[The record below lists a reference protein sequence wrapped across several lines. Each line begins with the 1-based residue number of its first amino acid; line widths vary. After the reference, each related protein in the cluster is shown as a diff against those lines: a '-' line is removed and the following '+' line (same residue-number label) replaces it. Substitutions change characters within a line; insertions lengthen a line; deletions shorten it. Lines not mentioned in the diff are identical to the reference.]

1 MNHTYKT
8 LYNTAL
14 GAWVAVPETA
24 RNHGKTKSVKTA
36 AVAIAVAGA
45 LFSPTA
51 AQAASWTWGNNAQ
64 APGADSIAM
73 GDDSNA
79 NTKFSV
85 ALGTQAQNKTNGDST
100 IVIGYQA
107 QTMTDVNPNTATNTM
122 GQQVVIGEAS
132 VANSQSV
139 ALGAQVRA
147 TGQASIAIGGDDLG
161 NNDSKT
167 SAGKYTGGES
177 WRNYAGQPITVEGV
191 STKDAAATGFI
202 RTTSSG
208 RGSIAVGHMGQSTGK
223 ASVAIGADSHAEADG
238 AIATGMASQAKG
250 VASVATGIGATAGA
264 KGAIATGLKAAATG
278 TDAIATGTGAK
289 AGARNDVAIGHD
301 AGAVSGAAT
310 TGERVMIGANATVGA
325 NQNINVAAG
334 GTFGTINLTTKTA
347 NQSVAIGGGS
357 GEGAGRRTYAY
368 GDQSLAIGSDTLA
381 YGDGSVAIGGDD
393 LDSAGNQQTT
403 YTDPN
408 SGNQVNGTVRQA
420 YNALTGD
427 TMQSGVYA
435 KTVSKQAAVAVGVQ
449 AQAADLGV
457 ALGAKSG
464 ATKTNSVAIGTG
476 AQATLDNAV
485 AIGGGSKTLEAGT
498 KQESTTINGV
508 TYNWAGGG
516 KTLPGDIVSF
526 GATGYERQL
535 KHVAAGEVSATST
548 DAINGSQLY
557 AVAAATSYLANGD
570 SPVVRTNA
578 AGEPLKKARDGNYYK
593 AGDVNADGS
602 PKAGATAQTPV
613 ALSLT
618 HHDGTATP
626 TTLHNVAAGSAD
638 TDAVNVSQ
646 IYNYA
651 HVNDGTATQG
661 AGIATSN
668 RAKVNEKG
676 GATGDYAIAVG
687 VETVAAGNSSMA
699 AGHKALATNAG
710 DIALGHNAI
719 AAGRS
724 SATGTITAGNVTGE
738 SYGPAMA
745 QGAFANATGRNAIA
759 IGNNAQAKGNA
770 AGTVND
776 VIAIGG
782 NSVASG
788 DHAVAVGYKASAGAT
803 GQIAIGE
810 TTGNTNSQN
819 AVFIGKSAGNGN
831 TSATGNTSGIAI
843 GNGAGT
849 GMTGG
854 TENVA
859 IGANSGTVVNG
870 NTNYAIGSRAGQTV
884 TGSDN
889 YAMGIEAGQR
899 VSGSQNSTFGYHSG
913 TDVTGSSNSAFGRDA
928 GKNVVGS
935 QNLAFGAHAGQYV
948 GVTGTAAQD
957 NIAIGTNANK
967 FAAGSELTTSGNT
980 AIGKNSTAK
989 GGSSVALGDAATA
1002 DKANAV
1008 ALGANSNTDAAATRV
1023 TQATVG
1029 SITYSG
1035 FAGGTNI
1042 AAGDQV
1048 SVGKEGYERQI
1059 KHVAPGEISATSTD
1073 AINGS
1078 QLYAVAEKA
1087 QHHYYSV
1094 NDGGT
1099 RGGNYNNDGATG
1111 SNSLAAGV
1119 GAVASAKNTVAAGY
1133 NAQATHDGAVAVG
1146 ANTSATNASTA
1157 LGDSSKATGENSTA
1171 LGWNANAA
1179 GRADVFI
1186 GKRAGDN
1193 TSHANN
1199 NSNIGIGEGAVSN
1212 VGSTTPVD
1220 NVIGIG
1226 TGAAKGIQAKHNIA
1240 LGAYANGTDNGS
1252 PAVTTTN
1259 NVAIGERT
1267 RASGGNAIAIG
1278 NRTKAEGVAAIAL
1291 GVGAD
1296 AKGQNGVAA
1305 GQNTVASASGT
1316 VAIGG
1321 SANAGNGATASGVQ
1335 AVAIGQL
1342 SKASGNKTTA
1352 LGAEANASGLN
1363 STALG
1368 TGASTAGGLG
1378 GLNAVA
1384 VGAKASA
1391 NAGSTTAV
1399 GAAAQASGVNAAAF
1413 GAGAQAGT
1421 KGTAVGYNA
1430 VVTHNGAIAL
1440 GADSVSTATFGAVPN
1455 ATINGI
1461 TYGNFAAAN
1470 VNATVSVGSAGNE
1483 RAITNVGAGR
1493 INANSTDA
1501 INGSQLYAIG
1511 NGLQNQITAN
1521 KTHYYS
1527 VNDGGTRGSNYNNDG
1542 ARGKNSLAA
1551 GINARAG
1558 SSNSVAMGDGAD
1570 TGNGVNSNIKGLNTA
1585 IGSNA
1590 KIGANGKISWEAT
1603 AIGADTVA
1611 EGVRTTAVGYGA
1623 SATEYYATALGYKSS
1638 APEWHAL
1645 AIGSQATV
1653 APTATTDVAAAQAIT
1668 TNLTNVSDASKSA
1681 AAVAIGRQATA
1692 AGYGAI
1698 AQGLNAQ
1705 ATTAYA
1711 TTIGA
1716 NARAER
1722 IGSVALGADSAAK
1735 AESSIALGR
1744 NSVADREKGATGVDP
1759 LGAKGTATDA
1769 SVWQATAG
1777 AVSVGN
1783 AATKTTRQITNLA
1796 AGSEDSDAVNVA
1808 QLKAAGFNLAV
1819 SQSGGT
1825 STDNTADAA
1834 DKKIN
1839 NGKTLTLDAGNGI
1852 NLQQNGGKITIATN
1866 AQAITN
1872 SAQLPVVYT
1881 KADGSKVY
1889 KRGDKFYDAP
1899 VGGNEVAAA
1908 DVIASMQNAN
1918 GSTSSPT
1925 TLANVASNFADT
1937 ATATS
1942 NPANNARG
1950 DFANKGNRAATVNDV
1965 LNAGFN
1971 VQGNGAVKDFVT
1983 HGDTINFANGRGTV
1997 ANVESQ
2003 NGVTT
2008 VKFDTPLEY
2017 VGGTPT
2023 APATNTVKLVGGDAS
2038 QPVALQNVAA
2048 GTNDTDA
2055 VNVSQLNAVKTTA
2068 NKGFKI
2074 AGNSKANGITMDNE
2088 TIKPDETLTVKGTGT
2103 GTFATDYNSDN
2114 IQTQVSGDGT
2124 ITIGLKKDI
2133 AVNSVTATDGTNTTV
2148 TRPTGTVTSDGTGNT
2163 TATTANG
2170 VKATDTNG
2178 NTTSLT
2184 QTGIT
2189 TTDSAGNTTAV
2200 NSGGVTISKP
2210 GKDVVSLTGDGLNNG
2225 NNKITHVKA
2234 GEADTDAVNVSQLKK
2249 AADAAKTKVVE
2260 GDGIKVAETKN
2271 TDGSSTYKVSAD
2283 TAPITTVNNK
2293 AATAGNNKQ
2302 LATAQD
2308 VVNAVNNSGF
2318 TLKSSANGGEK
2329 DAASSGDEVI
2339 KPGSTVDMA
2348 AGKNMKVK
2356 QEANGKITYSTKD
2369 EVEFDKVTVGGVVI
2383 DKNNGINAGNKKIAN
2398 VANGTGDKDAVNVSQ
2413 LKGAADAFGGNA
2425 GINTD
2430 GTFRAPSYNLVDGKP
2445 ADNKPPR
2452 TYNNVG
2458 DALGA
2463 LNTAVTS
2470 PLTFGGDSGSNFD
2483 RKLGSQVYVKGGAT
2497 GSLSDNNIGVVSD
2510 GNNTLNVKLA
2520 KDVNV
2525 QSVTTTDAAGNKTVT
2540 DGNGVTITPAGGGNP
2555 VSLTNNGLNN
2565 GGNKI
2570 TNVADGVAD
2579 SDAANVKQVK
2589 AARTEV
2595 KAGTNIASVD
2605 KSQDSVDGHDVYTV
2619 NAKGTT
2625 VSGAGDVIVTATNSG
2640 DNVTNYQV
2648 SLSGGVKQD
2657 IGKGVQAY
2665 DIVTTQGIRFGG
2677 DTGVTNVH
2685 KLGDTMMI
2693 MGDQNVKTAADVDG
2707 IHMRLNPDVNVN
2719 SVTTGDTKMN
2729 DEGVAIKNGPALTKQ
2744 GINAGN
2750 LPIRNVAPGRI
2761 APDSRDAVNGAQ
2773 LHALG
2778 RYVDNVDKRAKAG
2791 TASAIATAGLPQA
2804 YRPGASMVAAAG
2816 GYYDGQ
2822 SAVAIGVSTIS
2833 DNGRW
2838 VIKGAANVNSKEAG
2852 ATIGI
2857 GYQW

>member
-264 KGAIATGLKAAATG
+264 RGAIATGLKAAATG
-278 TDAIATGTGAK
+278 TDAIATGTGAR

-325 NQNINVAAG
+325 NQNLNVAAG
-334 GTFGTINLTTKTA
+334 GTFGSINLTTKTA

-357 GEGAGRRTYAY
+357 GEDGRRTYAY

-393 LDSAGNQQTT
+393 LDQAGNQQTT

-427 TMQSGVYA
+427 TMNSGVYA

-485 AIGGGSKTLEAGT
+485 AIGGGSKTLDAGT
-498 KQESTTINGV
+498 KQESTTINGT
-508 TYNWAGGG
+508 TYRWAGGG

-526 GATGYERQL
+526 GSKDYERQL
-535 KHVAAGEVSATST
+535 KHVAAGKVSA
-548 DAINGSQLY
+548 D
-557 AVAAATSYLANGD
+557 
-570 SPVVRTNA
+570 
-578 AGEPLKKARDGNYYK
+578 
-593 AGDVNADGS
+593 
-602 PKAGATAQTPV
+602 
-613 ALSLT
+613 
-618 HHDGTATP
+618 
-626 TTLHNVAAGSAD
+626 
-638 TDAVNVSQ
+638 
-646 IYNYA
+646 
-651 HVNDGTATQG
+651 
-661 AGIATSN
+661 
-668 RAKVNEKG
+668 
-676 GATGDYAIAVG
+676 
-687 VETVAAGNSSMA
+687 
-699 AGHKALATNAG
+699 
-710 DIALGHNAI
+710 
-719 AAGRS
+719 
-724 SATGTITAGNVTGE
+724 
-738 SYGPAMA
+738 
-745 QGAFANATGRNAIA
+745 
-759 IGNNAQAKGNA
+759 
-770 AGTVND
+770 
-776 VIAIGG
+776 
-782 NSVASG
+782 
-788 DHAVAVGYKASAGAT
+788 
-803 GQIAIGE
+803 
-810 TTGNTNSQN
+810 
-819 AVFIGKSAGNGN
+819 
-831 TSATGNTSGIAI
+831 
-843 GNGAGT
+843 
-849 GMTGG
+849 
-854 TENVA
+854 
-859 IGANSGTVVNG
+859 
-870 NTNYAIGSRAGQTV
+870 
-884 TGSDN
+884 
-889 YAMGIEAGQR
+889 
-899 VSGSQNSTFGYHSG
+899 
-913 TDVTGSSNSAFGRDA
+913 
-928 GKNVVGS
+928 
-935 QNLAFGAHAGQYV
+935 
-948 GVTGTAAQD
+948 
-957 NIAIGTNANK
+957 
-967 FAAGSELTTSGNT
+967 
-980 AIGKNSTAK
+980 
-989 GGSSVALGDAATA
+989 
-1002 DKANAV
+1002 
-1008 ALGANSNTDAAATRV
+1008 
-1023 TQATVG
+1023 
-1029 SITYSG
+1029 
-1035 FAGGTNI
+1035 
-1042 AAGDQV
+1042 
-1048 SVGKEGYERQI
+1048 
-1059 KHVAPGEISATSTD
+1059 STD

-1078 QLYAVAEKA
+1078 QLYAVAEKT
-1087 QHHYYSV
+1087 QTHYYSV
-1094 NDGGT
+1094 KSTETGT
-1099 RGGNYNNDGATG
+1099 DSNYANDGATG
-1111 SNSLAAGV
+1111 SNSLAAG
-1119 GAVASAKNTVAAGY
+1119 AKAKASAMNTVAVGY
-1133 NAQATHDGAVAVG
+1133 NAQATNDSAVAVG
-1146 ANTSATNASTA
+1146 ANTEATNASTA
-1157 LGDSSKATGENSTA
+1157 LGDSSKAKGKNSTA
-1171 LGWNANAA
+1171 LGWNANAV
-1179 GRADVFI
+1179 GEADVFI
-1186 GKRAGDN
+1186 GKQAGGN
-1193 TSHANN
+1193 TMNVG
-1199 NSNIGIGEGAVSN
+1199 NSRNIGIGEGAISN
-1212 VGSTTPVD
+1212 VGNTKVS
-1220 NVIGIG
+1220 NIIGIG
-1226 TGAAKGIQAKHNIA
+1226 TGAAAGMQGDHNIA
-1240 LGAYANGTDNGS
+1240 LGAYANGTENGAA
-1252 PAVTTTN
+1252 AVTTTN

-1278 NRTKAEGVAAIAL
+1278 ARGTKAEGLAAIAL

-1501 INGSQLYAIG
+1501 INGSQLYAIT
-1511 NGLQNQITAN
+1511 NQLQAGQ
-1521 KTHYYS
+1521 THYYS

-1542 ARGKNSLAA
+1542 ATAANTLAA
-1551 GINARAG
+1551 GVNAKAR
-1558 SSNSVAMGDGAD
+1558 SSNSVAMGDGAE
-1570 TGNGVNSNIKGLNTA
+1570 TANSVNAVGKGLNVA

-1590 KIGANGKISWEAT
+1590 KIKSGIRTNGSIKGSWEAT

-1623 SATEYYATALGYKSS
+1623 SATEYYATAIGYKSS

-1825 STDNTADAA
+1825 FTDNTANAA

-1866 AQAITN
+1866 AQAITDN
-1872 SAQLPVVYT
+1872 AQLPVVYT

-1889 KRGDKFYDAP
+1889 KRGSKFYDAP

-1937 ATATS
+1937 ATATR
-1942 NPANNARG
+1942 NPTGNSRTDLAGKDNN
-1950 DFANKGNRAATVNDV
+1950 AATVKDV

-1971 VQGNGAVKDFVT
+1971 VQGNGAAKDFVT

-2023 APATNTVKLVGGDAS
+2023 APATNTVKLVGGDTS
-2038 QPVALQNVAA
+2038 KPVALQNVAA

-2148 TRPTGTVTSDGTGNT
+2148 TRPTGTVTSDGTGKT

-2210 GKDVVSLTGDGLNNG
+2210 GKNVVSLTGDGLNNG
-2225 NNKITHVKA
+2225 SNKITNVAK
-2234 GEADTDAVNVSQLKK
+2234 GEADTDAVNVSQLN
-2249 AADAAKTKVVE
+2249 AAAKAAKTEVKSA
-2260 GDGIKVAETKN
+2260 DGSVTVTANTPTPGNPTVYDLSVN
-2271 TDGSSTYKVSAD
+2271 TDGT
-2283 TAPITTVNNK
+2283 TIT
-2293 AATAGNNKQ
+2293 
-2302 LATAQD
+2302 
-2308 VVNAVNNSGF
+2308 
-2318 TLKSSANGGEK
+2318 K
-2329 DAASSGDEVI
+2329 D
-2339 KPGSTVDMA
+2339 
-2348 AGKNMKVK
+2348 
-2356 QEANGKITYSTKD
+2356 ANGKIKANTTALNPGTGNDLGKVIVPPAIPATPTTPAVDYSGRLMTAGDIASAINHSGFVLTTDNTGGGTNTGKSDELINPGKKVTIDAGKNIDIKQEGSKVTVATKD
-2369 EVEFDKVTVGGVVI
+2369 EVAFKQVTI
-2383 DKNNGINAGNKKIAN
+2383 
-2398 VANGTGDKDAVNVSQ
+2398 
-2413 LKGAADAFGGNA
+2413 
-2425 GINTD
+2425 
-2430 GTFRAPSYNLVDGKP
+2430 
-2445 ADNKPPR
+2445 
-2452 TYNNVG
+2452 G
-2458 DALGA
+2458 DA
-2463 LNTAVTS
+2463 
-2470 PLTFGGDSGSNFD
+2470 
-2483 RKLGSQVYVKGGAT
+2483 
-2497 GSLSDNNIGVVSD
+2497 
-2510 GNNTLNVKLA
+2510 GNNTVLTSTADGL
-2520 KDVNV
+2520 DV
-2525 QSVTTTDAAGNKTVT
+2525 
-2540 DGNGVTITPAGGGNP
+2540 GGD
-2555 VSLTNNGLNN
+2555 
-2565 GGNKI
+2565 KI
-2570 TNVADGVAD
+2570 TNVAAGTKD
-2579 SDAANVKQVK
+2579 SDAVNVKQLK
-2589 AARTEV
+2589 AAKTEV

-2605 KSQDSVDGHDVYTV
+2605 KTQANDGHDIYTV

-2761 APDSRDAVNGAQ
+2761 APDSRDAINGAQ

>member
-14 GAWVAVPETA
+14 GAWVAVPETT
-24 RNHGKTKSVKTA
+24 RNHGKSKSVKVA
-36 AVAIAVAGA
+36 AVTLAVAGA
-45 LFSPTA
+45 LFSSPV
-51 AQAASWTWGNNAQ
+51 QAAGLPWGSGAN
-64 APGADSIAM
+64 APGNESIAM
-73 GDDSNA
+73 GNGSDAKTNY
-79 NTKFSV
+79 TI
-85 ALGTQAQNKTNGDST
+85 ALGTNAKNTTNGEAG
-100 IVIGYQA
+100 IIIGSGA
-107 QTMTDVNPNTATNTM
+107 KAITDVNPNTAVNTM

-132 VANSQSV
+132 EANSQSV
-139 ALGAQVRA
+139 ALGAQVYA
-147 TGQASIAIGGDDLG
+147 SGQSSIAIGGDDLG

-167 SAGKYTGGES
+167 SAGKYGN
-177 WRNYAGQPITVEGV
+177 WRDYAGQPITVEGV
-191 STKDAAATGFI
+191 STKDASNPAIGFTS
-202 RTTSSG
+202 TTASG

-278 TDAIATGTGAK
+278 TDAVATGTGAK

-357 GEGAGRRTYAY
+357 GEDGRRTYAY

-393 LDSAGNQQTT
+393 LDQAGNQQTT

-427 TMQSGVYA
+427 TMNSGVYA

-485 AIGGGSKTLEAGT
+485 AIGGGSKTLDAGT
-498 KQESTTINGV
+498 KQESTTINGT
-508 TYNWAGGG
+508 TYRWAGGG

-526 GATGYERQL
+526 GSKDYERQL
-535 KHVAAGEVSATST
+535 KHVAAGKVSA
-548 DAINGSQLY
+548 D
-557 AVAAATSYLANGD
+557 
-570 SPVVRTNA
+570 
-578 AGEPLKKARDGNYYK
+578 
-593 AGDVNADGS
+593 
-602 PKAGATAQTPV
+602 
-613 ALSLT
+613 
-618 HHDGTATP
+618 
-626 TTLHNVAAGSAD
+626 
-638 TDAVNVSQ
+638 
-646 IYNYA
+646 
-651 HVNDGTATQG
+651 
-661 AGIATSN
+661 
-668 RAKVNEKG
+668 
-676 GATGDYAIAVG
+676 
-687 VETVAAGNSSMA
+687 
-699 AGHKALATNAG
+699 
-710 DIALGHNAI
+710 
-719 AAGRS
+719 
-724 SATGTITAGNVTGE
+724 
-738 SYGPAMA
+738 
-745 QGAFANATGRNAIA
+745 
-759 IGNNAQAKGNA
+759 
-770 AGTVND
+770 
-776 VIAIGG
+776 
-782 NSVASG
+782 
-788 DHAVAVGYKASAGAT
+788 
-803 GQIAIGE
+803 
-810 TTGNTNSQN
+810 
-819 AVFIGKSAGNGN
+819 
-831 TSATGNTSGIAI
+831 
-843 GNGAGT
+843 
-849 GMTGG
+849 
-854 TENVA
+854 
-859 IGANSGTVVNG
+859 
-870 NTNYAIGSRAGQTV
+870 
-884 TGSDN
+884 
-889 YAMGIEAGQR
+889 
-899 VSGSQNSTFGYHSG
+899 
-913 TDVTGSSNSAFGRDA
+913 
-928 GKNVVGS
+928 
-935 QNLAFGAHAGQYV
+935 
-948 GVTGTAAQD
+948 
-957 NIAIGTNANK
+957 
-967 FAAGSELTTSGNT
+967 
-980 AIGKNSTAK
+980 
-989 GGSSVALGDAATA
+989 
-1002 DKANAV
+1002 
-1008 ALGANSNTDAAATRV
+1008 
-1023 TQATVG
+1023 
-1029 SITYSG
+1029 
-1035 FAGGTNI
+1035 
-1042 AAGDQV
+1042 
-1048 SVGKEGYERQI
+1048 
-1059 KHVAPGEISATSTD
+1059 STD

-1078 QLYAVAEKA
+1078 QLYAVAEKT
-1087 QHHYYSV
+1087 QTHYYSV
-1094 NDGGT
+1094 KSTETGT
-1099 RGGNYNNDGATG
+1099 DSNYANDGATG
-1111 SNSLAAGV
+1111 SNSLAAG
-1119 GAVASAKNTVAAGY
+1119 AKAKASAMNTVAVGY
-1133 NAQATHDGAVAVG
+1133 NAQATNDSAVAVG
-1146 ANTSATNASTA
+1146 ANTEATNASTA
-1157 LGDSSKATGENSTA
+1157 LGDSSKAKGKNSTA
-1171 LGWNANAA
+1171 LGWNANAV
-1179 GRADVFI
+1179 GEADVFI
-1186 GKRAGDN
+1186 GKQAGGN
-1193 TSHANN
+1193 TMNVG
-1199 NSNIGIGEGAVSN
+1199 NSRNIGIGEGAISN
-1212 VGSTTPVD
+1212 VGNTKVS
-1220 NVIGIG
+1220 NIIGIG
-1226 TGAAKGIQAKHNIA
+1226 TGAAAGMQGDHNIA
-1240 LGAYANGTDNGS
+1240 LGAYANGTENGAA
-1252 PAVTTTN
+1252 AVTTTN

-1278 NRTKAEGVAAIAL
+1278 ARGTKAEGLAAIAL

-1501 INGSQLYAIG
+1501 INGSQLYAIT
-1511 NGLQNQITAN
+1511 NQLQAGQ
-1521 KTHYYS
+1521 THYYS

-1542 ARGKNSLAA
+1542 ATAANTLAA
-1551 GINARAG
+1551 GVNAKAR
-1558 SSNSVAMGDGAD
+1558 SSNSVAMGDGAE
-1570 TGNGVNSNIKGLNTA
+1570 TANSVNAVGKGLNVA

-1590 KIGANGKISWEAT
+1590 KIKSGIRTNGSIKGSWEAT

-1623 SATEYYATALGYKSS
+1623 SATEYYATAIGYKSS

-1825 STDNTADAA
+1825 FTDNTANAA

-1852 NLQQNGGKITIATN
+1852 NLQRNGGKITIATN
-1866 AQAITN
+1866 AQAITDN
-1872 SAQLPVVYT
+1872 AQLPVVYT

-1889 KRGDKFYDAP
+1889 KRGSKFYDAP

-1937 ATATS
+1937 ATATR
-1942 NPANNARG
+1942 NPTGNSRTDLAGKDNN
-1950 DFANKGNRAATVNDV
+1950 AATVKDV

-1971 VQGNGAVKDFVT
+1971 VQGNGAAKDFVT

-2023 APATNTVKLVGGDAS
+2023 APATNTVKLVGGDTS
-2038 QPVALQNVAA
+2038 KPVALQNVAA

-2163 TATTANG
+2163 TVTTANG

-2348 AGKNMKVK
+2348 AGKNLKVK

-2497 GSLSDNNIGVVSD
+2497 GALSDNNIGVVSD

-2719 SVTTGDTKMN
+2719 SVTTGDTKMS

-2744 GINAGN
+2744 GISAGN

>member
-45 LFSPTA
+45 LFSSPV
-51 AQAASWTWGNNAQ
+51 QAAGLPWGSGAN
-64 APGADSIAM
+64 APGNESIAM
-73 GDDSNA
+73 GNGSDAKTNY
-79 NTKFSV
+79 TI
-85 ALGTQAQNKTNGDST
+85 ALGTNAKNTTNGEAG
-100 IVIGYQA
+100 IIIGSGA
-107 QTMTDVNPNTATNTM
+107 KAITDVNPNTAVNTM

-132 VANSQSV
+132 EANSQSV
-139 ALGAQVRA
+139 ALGAQVYA
-147 TGQASIAIGGDDLG
+147 SGQSSIAIGGDDLG
-161 NNDSKT
+161 NNDSRT
-167 SAGKYTGGES
+167 SAGKYGN
-177 WRNYAGQPITVEGV
+177 WRDYAGQPITVEGV
-191 STKDAAATGFI
+191 STKDASNPAIGFTS
-202 RTTSSG
+202 TTASG

-393 LDSAGNQQTT
+393 LDSAGNQQTS

-408 SGNQVNGTVRQA
+408 SGAQTTGTVRQA

-526 GATGYERQL
+526 GSSGYERQL

-557 AVAAATSYLANGD
+557 AVAEKT
-570 SPVVRTNA
+570 
-578 AGEPLKKARDGNYYK
+578 
-593 AGDVNADGS
+593 
-602 PKAGATAQTPV
+602 QT
-613 ALSLT
+613 
-618 HHDGTATP
+618 
-626 TTLHNVAAGSAD
+626 
-638 TDAVNVSQ
+638 
-646 IYNYA
+646 
-651 HVNDGTATQG
+651 
-661 AGIATSN
+661 
-668 RAKVNEKG
+668 
-676 GATGDYAIAVG
+676 
-687 VETVAAGNSSMA
+687 
-699 AGHKALATNAG
+699 
-710 DIALGHNAI
+710 
-719 AAGRS
+719 
-724 SATGTITAGNVTGE
+724 
-738 SYGPAMA
+738 
-745 QGAFANATGRNAIA
+745 
-759 IGNNAQAKGNA
+759 
-770 AGTVND
+770 
-776 VIAIGG
+776 
-782 NSVASG
+782 
-788 DHAVAVGYKASAGAT
+788 
-803 GQIAIGE
+803 
-810 TTGNTNSQN
+810 
-819 AVFIGKSAGNGN
+819 
-831 TSATGNTSGIAI
+831 
-843 GNGAGT
+843 
-849 GMTGG
+849 
-854 TENVA
+854 
-859 IGANSGTVVNG
+859 
-870 NTNYAIGSRAGQTV
+870 
-884 TGSDN
+884 
-889 YAMGIEAGQR
+889 
-899 VSGSQNSTFGYHSG
+899 
-913 TDVTGSSNSAFGRDA
+913 
-928 GKNVVGS
+928 
-935 QNLAFGAHAGQYV
+935 
-948 GVTGTAAQD
+948 
-957 NIAIGTNANK
+957 
-967 FAAGSELTTSGNT
+967 
-980 AIGKNSTAK
+980 
-989 GGSSVALGDAATA
+989 
-1002 DKANAV
+1002 
-1008 ALGANSNTDAAATRV
+1008 
-1023 TQATVG
+1023 
-1029 SITYSG
+1029 
-1035 FAGGTNI
+1035 
-1042 AAGDQV
+1042 
-1048 SVGKEGYERQI
+1048 
-1059 KHVAPGEISATSTD
+1059 
-1073 AINGS
+1073 
-1078 QLYAVAEKA
+1078 
-1087 QHHYYSV
+1087 HYYSV
-1094 NDGGT
+1094 KSTETGT
-1099 RGGNYNNDGATG
+1099 DSNYANDGATG
-1111 SNSLAAGV
+1111 SNSLAAG
-1119 GAVASAKNTVAAGY
+1119 AKAKASAMNTVAVGY
-1133 NAQATHDGAVAVG
+1133 NAQATNDSAVAVG
-1146 ANTSATNASTA
+1146 ANTEATNASTA
-1157 LGDSSKATGENSTA
+1157 LGDSSKAKGKNSTA
-1171 LGWNANAA
+1171 LGWNANAV
-1179 GRADVFI
+1179 GEADVFI
-1186 GKRAGDN
+1186 GKQAGGN
-1193 TSHANN
+1193 TMNVG
-1199 NSNIGIGEGAVSN
+1199 NSRNIGIGEGAISN
-1212 VGSTTPVD
+1212 VGNTKVS
-1220 NVIGIG
+1220 NIIGIG
-1226 TGAAKGIQAKHNIA
+1226 TGAAAGMQGDHNIA
-1240 LGAYANGTDNGS
+1240 LGAYANGADNGVA
-1252 PAVTTTN
+1252 AVTTTN

-1278 NRTKAEGVAAIAL
+1278 ARGTKAEGLAAIAL

-1527 VNDGGTRGSNYNNDG
+1527 VNDGDTRGSNYNNDG

-1899 VGGNEVAAA
+1899 VGGNEVVAA
-1908 DVIASMQNAN
+1908 DVIASMQNAA
-1918 GSTSSPT
+1918 GSSTVPT
-1925 TLANVASNFADT
+1925 VLANVASNFADT

-1942 NPANNARG
+1942 NPANNSRS

-1971 VQGNGAVKDFVT
+1971 VQGNGAAKDFVT

-2225 NNKITHVKA
+2225 NNKITNVKA

-2348 AGKNMKVK
+2348 AGKNLKVK

-2497 GSLSDNNIGVVSD
+2497 GALSDNNIGVVSD

-2555 VSLTNNGLNN
+2555 VSLTNTGLNN

-2605 KSQDSVDGHDVYTV
+2605 KTQANDGHDIYTV

-2822 SAVAIGVSTIS
+2822 SAVAIGISTIS

-2852 ATIGI
+2852 ATVGI

>member
-36 AVAIAVAGA
+36 AVAIAVASA
-45 LFSPTA
+45 LFSSPV
-51 AQAASWTWGNNAQ
+51 QAAGLTWGTGAK
-64 APGADSIAM
+64 APGNGSIAM
-73 GDDSNA
+73 GDNSDA
-79 NTKFSV
+79 KTIYTI
-85 ALGTQAQNKTNGDST
+85 ALGTNAKNTSNGDSA
-100 IVIGYQA
+100 IIIGNEA
-107 QTMTDVNPNTATNTM
+107 KAVSDANPATGSNTT

-132 VANSQSV
+132 EANSQSV
-139 ALGAQVRA
+139 ALGAQVYA
-147 TGQASIAIGGDDLG
+147 SGQSSIAIGGDDLG

-167 SAGKYTGGES
+167 SAGKYGN
-177 WRNYAGQPITVEGV
+177 WRDYAGQPITVEGV
-191 STKDAAATGFI
+191 STKDASNPAIGFTS
-202 RTTSSG
+202 TTASG

-250 VASVATGIGATAGA
+250 VASVATGIGATASA
-264 KGAIATGLKAAATG
+264 KGAIATGLKSEASGLDSVAS
-278 TDAIATGTGAK
+278 GTGAR

-301 AGAVSGAAT
+301 AGALSGAAT

-325 NQNINVAAG
+325 NKNINVAAG
-334 GTFGTINLTTKTA
+334 GTFGSINLTTKTA

-357 GEGAGRRTYAY
+357 GEDGRRTYAY

-393 LDSAGNQQTT
+393 LDQAGNQQTT

-427 TMQSGVYA
+427 TMNSGVYA

-485 AIGGGSKTLEAGT
+485 AIGGGSKTLQAGT

-526 GATGYERQL
+526 GSSGYERQL

-548 DAINGSQLY
+548 DG
-557 AVAAATSYLANGD
+557 
-570 SPVVRTNA
+570 
-578 AGEPLKKARDGNYYK
+578 
-593 AGDVNADGS
+593 
-602 PKAGATAQTPV
+602 
-613 ALSLT
+613 
-618 HHDGTATP
+618 
-626 TTLHNVAAGSAD
+626 
-638 TDAVNVSQ
+638 
-646 IYNYA
+646 
-651 HVNDGTATQG
+651 
-661 AGIATSN
+661 
-668 RAKVNEKG
+668 
-676 GATGDYAIAVG
+676 
-687 VETVAAGNSSMA
+687 
-699 AGHKALATNAG
+699 
-710 DIALGHNAI
+710 
-719 AAGRS
+719 
-724 SATGTITAGNVTGE
+724 
-738 SYGPAMA
+738 
-745 QGAFANATGRNAIA
+745 
-759 IGNNAQAKGNA
+759 
-770 AGTVND
+770 
-776 VIAIGG
+776 
-782 NSVASG
+782 
-788 DHAVAVGYKASAGAT
+788 
-803 GQIAIGE
+803 
-810 TTGNTNSQN
+810 
-819 AVFIGKSAGNGN
+819 
-831 TSATGNTSGIAI
+831 
-843 GNGAGT
+843 
-849 GMTGG
+849 
-854 TENVA
+854 
-859 IGANSGTVVNG
+859 
-870 NTNYAIGSRAGQTV
+870 
-884 TGSDN
+884 
-889 YAMGIEAGQR
+889 
-899 VSGSQNSTFGYHSG
+899 
-913 TDVTGSSNSAFGRDA
+913 
-928 GKNVVGS
+928 
-935 QNLAFGAHAGQYV
+935 
-948 GVTGTAAQD
+948 
-957 NIAIGTNANK
+957 
-967 FAAGSELTTSGNT
+967 
-980 AIGKNSTAK
+980 
-989 GGSSVALGDAATA
+989 
-1002 DKANAV
+1002 
-1008 ALGANSNTDAAATRV
+1008 
-1023 TQATVG
+1023 
-1029 SITYSG
+1029 
-1035 FAGGTNI
+1035 
-1042 AAGDQV
+1042 
-1048 SVGKEGYERQI
+1048 
-1059 KHVAPGEISATSTD
+1059 
-1073 AINGS
+1073 INGS
-1078 QLYAVAEKA
+1078 QLYAVAEKT
-1087 QHHYYSV
+1087 QTHYYSV

-1133 NAQATHDGAVAVG
+1133 NAQATNDGAVAVG

-1157 LGDSSKATGENSTA
+1157 LGDGSKATGENATA

-1186 GKRAGDN
+1186 GKQAGKGADN
-1193 TSHANN
+1193 TSNF
-1199 NSNIGIGEGAVSN
+1199 SNIGIGEGAVRN
-1212 VGSTTPVD
+1212 AGSAAKDV
-1220 NVIGIG
+1220 NNIIGIG
-1226 TGAAKGIQAKHNIA
+1226 TGAAEGIQANHNIA
-1240 LGAYANGTDNGS
+1240 LGAHANGTGNVNAAGIAKA
-1252 PAVTTTN
+1252 AVTTTN

-1267 RASGGNAIAIG
+1267 YASGGNAIAIG
-1278 NRTKAEGVAAIAL
+1278 NRTEATGLAAIAF
-1291 GVGAD
+1291 GAGAD
-1296 AKGQNGVAA
+1296 AKGQNGFAA

-1321 SANAGNGATASGVQ
+1321 SANPGNGATASSVQ

-1352 LGAEANASGLN
+1352 VGAEANASGLN

-1384 VGAKASA
+1384 VGAKATA

-1399 GAAAQASGVNAAAF
+1399 GAAAQASGINAAAF

-1461 TYGNFAAAN
+1461 TYGGFAAAN
-1470 VNATVSVGSAGNE
+1470 VNSTVSIGSAGNE

-1493 INANSTDA
+1493 ISATSTDA
-1501 INGSQLYAIG
+1501 INGSQLYAIT
-1511 NGLQNQITAN
+1511 NQLQAGQ
-1521 KTHYYS
+1521 THYYS

-1542 ARGKNSLAA
+1542 ATAANTLAA
-1551 GINARAG
+1551 GVNAKAG

-1570 TGNGVNSNIKGLNTA
+1570 TSNFANGQNKGLNTA

-1590 KIGANGKISWEAT
+1590 KIGAKGKTSWEAT
-1603 AIGADTVA
+1603 AVGADTVA
-1611 EGVRTTAVGYGA
+1611 EGVRTTAIGYGA
-1623 SATEYYATALGYKSS
+1623 SATEYYATAIGYKST

-1653 APTATTDVAAAQAIT
+1653 APAATTDVAAAQAIT

-1681 AAVAIGRQATA
+1681 AAIAIGRQATA

-1852 NLQQNGGKITIATN
+1852 NLQQDGGKITIATN
-1866 AQAITN
+1866 AQAITDN
-1872 SAQLPVVYT
+1872 AQLPVVYT

-1889 KRGDKFYDAP
+1889 KRGNKFYDAP

-1908 DVIASMQNAN
+1908 DVIASMQNAA
-1918 GSTSSPT
+1918 GSTSKPT

-1937 ATATS
+1937 ANVTS
-1942 NPANNARG
+1942 NPANNARA
-1950 DFANKGNRAATVNDV
+1950 DFANKGNNAATVNDV

-1971 VQGNGAVKDFVT
+1971 VQGNGVAKDFVT

-1997 ANVESQ
+1997 ANVSTDQ
-2003 NGVTT
+2003 TTGTTT

-2017 VGGTPT
+2017 QDTSGNASTTP
-2023 APATNTVKLVGGDAS
+2023 TNTVKLVGGDANK
-2038 QPVALQNVAA
+2038 PVTLQNVAA

-2055 VNVSQLNAVKTTA
+2055 VNVSQLNEVKTTA
-2068 NKGFKI
+2068 NKGWNVQTNGSGTTNVAPGDTVNFKNGTNI
-2074 AGNSKANGITMDNE
+2074 AITHTGKEITIATNPNLTADSLTINNGGPVINNGGINMGNKSINNMADGNIANGSKEAVNGGQLFQTNQKVDANTANIAKGINFGGTSGANKYQLGDTINVKGDNNITSTTVNGGVQLGLGNKITVGPASGGNPV
-2088 TIKPDETLTVKGTGT
+2088 TIDGNAGTVGGLSNKTWNPNSIVSGQAATEDQLKAVATEAAKKGSFTLTAQGVNGST
-2103 GTFATDYNSDN
+2103 
-2114 IQTQVSGDGT
+2114 VGDGATVDLNNTDGNISVSKNAANNNVTFNLAKDIKVDSVKAGDST
-2124 ITIGLKKDI
+2124 INNDGLKITGGPSVTKTGIDAADKKITNVADGNIAAGSKD
-2133 AVNSVTATDGTNTTV
+2133 AVNGGQLHNEISKLNTNIAAAKTEVQSTDKSVTVDGSKKNPTTGATIYDLSVNTDGTTITKDANGKIKANTT
-2148 TRPTGTVTSDGTGNT
+2148 TLTT
-2163 TATTANG
+2163 TAG
-2170 VKATDTNG
+2170 KV
-2178 NTTSLT
+2178 NTP
-2184 QTGIT
+2184 
-2189 TTDSAGNTTAV
+2189 A
-2200 NSGGVTISKP
+2200 
-2210 GKDVVSLTGDGLNNG
+2210 
-2225 NNKITHVKA
+2225 
-2234 GEADTDAVNVSQLKK
+2234 
-2249 AADAAKTKVVE
+2249 AADAGKLM
-2260 GDGIKVAETKN
+2260 
-2271 TDGSSTYKVSAD
+2271 
-2283 TAPITTVNNK
+2283 
-2293 AATAGNNKQ
+2293 TAGEI
-2302 LATAQD
+2302 A
-2308 VVNAVNNSGF
+2308 NAINNSGF
-2318 TLKSSANGGEK
+2318 TLTTS
-2329 DAASSGDEVI
+2329 ASSGTVSGTSNQLI
-2339 KPGSTVDMA
+2339 NPGNTMTLD
-2348 AGKNMKVK
+2348 AGKNINII
-2356 QEANGKITYSTKD
+2356 QDGR
-2369 EVEFDKVTVGGVVI
+2369 KVTV
-2383 DKNNGINAGNKKIAN
+2383 A
-2398 VANGTGDKDAVNVSQ
+2398 TKD
-2413 LKGAADAFGGNA
+2413 
-2425 GINTD
+2425 
-2430 GTFRAPSYNLVDGKP
+2430 
-2445 ADNKPPR
+2445 
-2452 TYNNVG
+2452 
-2458 DALGA
+2458 
-2463 LNTAVTS
+2463 
-2470 PLTFGGDSGSNFD
+2470 
-2483 RKLGSQVYVKGGAT
+2483 QVEFT
-2497 GSLSDNNIGVVSD
+2497 
-2510 GNNTLNVKLA
+2510 
-2520 KDVNV
+2520 
-2525 QSVTTTDAAGNKTVT
+2525 QVTTTDAAGNKTVT
-2540 DGNGVTITPAGGGNP
+2540 NGNGVTITPAAGGGNP
-2555 VSLTNNGLNN
+2555 VSLTNNGLDN

-2605 KSQDSVDGHDVYTV
+2605 KTQANDGHDIYTV

-2625 VSGAGDVIVTATNSG
+2625 VSGAGDVIVTATNTG
-2640 DNVTNYQV
+2640 GNVTNYEV
-2648 SLSGGVKQD
+2648 SLSNGTKQD
-2657 IGKGVQAY
+2657 IGKGVQALN
-2665 DIVTTQGIRFGG
+2665 IVQTQGLTFHG
-2677 DTGVTNVH
+2677 DSGSTGVK
-2685 KLGDTMMI
+2685 KLGDSVAI
-2693 MGDQNVKTAADVDG
+2693 MGDGNIRTAADAGGVQVK
-2707 IHMRLNPDVNVN
+2707 LNPDVNVN
-2719 SVTTGDTKMN
+2719 SVTTGDTRMS

-2744 GINAGN
+2744 GIDAGN

-2761 APDSRDAVNGAQ
+2761 ARDSRDAVNGAQ
-2773 LHALG
+2773 LYALG
-2778 RYVDNVDKRAKAG
+2778 RHVDNVDKRAKAG

-2833 DNGRW
+2833 DNGKW
-2838 VIKGAANVNSKEAG
+2838 IIKGAANVNSKEAG
-2852 ATIGI
+2852 AVVGI